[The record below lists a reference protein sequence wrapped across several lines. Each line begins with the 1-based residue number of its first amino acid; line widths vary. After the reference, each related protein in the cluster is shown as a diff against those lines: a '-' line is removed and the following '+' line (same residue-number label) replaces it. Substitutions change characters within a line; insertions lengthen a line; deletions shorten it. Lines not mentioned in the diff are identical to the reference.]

1 MVMYNFPNAPGWA
14 LGYNIATSYNW
25 KAKDSSKALTL
36 PIGFT
41 VGKTIAL
48 AGGYGLDISSGPYW
62 NVKRPDGA
70 AEFQLKWGVTLLFP

>member
-1 MVMYNFPNAPGWA
+1 MYNFPNAPGWA

-48 AGGYGLDISSGPYW
+48 AGGYVP
-62 NVKRPDGA
+62 V
-70 AEFQLKWGVTLLFP
+70 QLEDDSPEDKIHT